1 MGRKLEALTR
11 NLTENQ
17 IALTVKDSAHQV
29 WLAGLGAYAM
39 AQDEGGRMFEALVKE
54 GEVLETRTIK
64 FTDAKIAFLTEKAAG
79 SWDRIEREFESR
91 VSRALG
97 RLGVPNKK
105 DVATLT
111 RRVTE
116 LTEAVESLSER
127 QRVQRQVVAPVS
139 DASANR

>member
-64 FTDAKIAFLTEKAAG
+64 FTDAKIAFLTEKVAG

-111 RRVTE
+111 QRVME
-116 LTEAVESLSER
+116 LTEAVESLSEK
-127 QRVQRQVVAPVS
+127 QRVRRQVVAPLS
-139 DASANR
+139 DASADR